1 MRRVSFLALV
11 GTAVAGTALAS
22 ALSGNRAIG
31 ADEPVTRQLYGS
43 GVHAYFAKDYKEA
56 HDLLTTAIGNKT
68 QDPRVYYFRGLA
80 QFQLGRPDEAKA
92 DFKTGADLE
101 ATASDDLFNIDRALE
116 RCQGKARLLIQDARQ
131 EARAAAVKR
140 RLTEEER
147 RYNRIRDNEPNI
159 LEGVAPP
166 AKPPTKV
173 EPPKANPA
181 SEPAKKEPPAKK
193 PAAGEPTASEP
204 ATGEPSGDF
213 TPLREARLPRAP
225 KKAIAAEPK
234 PAPKTVEAPEAEPKA
249 AEPKVA
255 GAEPKDVPVA
265 RPASPPGKKATT
277 AMARIVGK
285 MAQQYIEDTAQAIQK
300 QAQLAPGGFPPQP

>member
-11 GTAVAGTALAS
+11 GIAVAGAALAG
-22 ALSGNRAIG
+22 ALSARANA

-56 HDLLTTAIGNKT
+56 YDLLTTAIGNKS

-116 RCQGKARLLIQDARQ
+116 RVQGKARLLIQDARQ

-166 AKPPTKV
+166 AKAPAKA

-181 SEPAKKEPPAKK
+181 SEPAKKEPPAKE
-193 PAAGEPTASEP
+193 PAGKEPASSEPTASEP
-204 ATGEPSGDF
+204 ATEEPGGDF
-213 TPLREARLPRAP
+213 ARLREARLPRAP

-234 PAPKTVEAPEAEPKA
+234 AEPKA
-249 AEPKVA
+249 AEPKAGEPKVA
-255 GAEPKDVPVA
+255 AQPKDVPVA

-285 MAQQYIEDTAQAIQK
+285 LAQKYIEDTAQAIQQ
-300 QAQLAPGGFPPQP
+300 QAQLAPGGFAPQP